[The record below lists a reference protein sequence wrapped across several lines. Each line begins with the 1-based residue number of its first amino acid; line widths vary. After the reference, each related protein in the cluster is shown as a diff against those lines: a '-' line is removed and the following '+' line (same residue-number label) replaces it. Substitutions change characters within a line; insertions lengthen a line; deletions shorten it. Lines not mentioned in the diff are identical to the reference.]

1 MRRLQILAAAIAGG
15 LLVAAGCGGALTGT
29 YADDAGIT
37 SYEFAPDGRV
47 RVSVLGTTV
56 EARYRLDGEQVLVT
70 SPQGTV
76 VLTRGDGQ
84 LYGPMGL
91 VLLRQRE

>member
-1 MRRLQILAAAIAGG
+1 MRRLQIVSAAVAGV
-15 LLVAAGCGGALTGT
+15 LLVAAGCSGTFSGT

-37 SYEFAPDGRV
+37 SYEFALDGRV

-76 VLTRGDGQ
+76 VLTRGEGR